1 MLTNEE
7 LEKVFGVPVI
17 AHIVL
22 LDPNKLYGFAS
33 CSDLLGCDKMRQGW
47 QYTVGGFS
55 YLYGY
60 RCGEFASWELTSGD
74 CCGDD
79 PDAFYNGVFFEI
91 NEQKQPVGIIMRGK
105 MDTVMANLSG
115 QYNSIVILDLTSV
128 EKDTYEPFEWEI

>member
-1 MLTNEE
+1 MLTNTE

-17 AHIVL
+17 NHIVL
-22 LDPNKLYGFAS
+22 LDANKLYGFAS
-33 CSDLLGCDKMRQGW
+33 CSDLLGSGKMRDGC
-47 QYTVGGFS
+47 QYMIGGFS

-60 RCGEFASWELTSGD
+60 RCGEFASWELTCRD
-74 CCGDD
+74 FTGDD

-115 QYNSIVILDLTSV
+115 QIDSMTIINLTSV
-128 EKDTYEPFEWEI
+128 EKDTYGAFEWEI